1 MEENAE
7 LTKTRAYELFDKGII
22 DTFEVGTTKGL
33 QQIHQYMFQDV
44 FDFAGQIRE
53 VNLSKGNF
61 RFVPVLFLEQNLK
74 IIETMPENNLDEI
87 IERYSEMNI
96 AHPFRDGNG
105 RSTRIWLDCIL
116 KKNLAVCVDWQ
127 KIDKDSY
134 LQAMERSPINTLE
147 LRTLLKSAI
156 TEDIY
161 NWEVYMRGIQKS
173 YEYEGYYVDKNINLD
188 AKVKKDE
195 KKIKESLLKVIEV
208 LKDERSYKG
217 SFFILVF
224 IIR

>member
-195 KKIKESLLKVIEV
+195 KKDQRKSVKSNRGF
-208 LKDERSYKG
+208 ER
-217 SFFILVF
+217 
-224 IIR
+224 